1 MSSVLDR
8 CAEIEAGKKEGSKMT
23 AEKTVRKRGNRTG
36 KTFALTGGSE
46 QWRDVADQ
54 IQRLGFIERNNRR
67 YSIVALVALK
77 IAVLNYNARSRVS
90 YSYTR
95 RKRKENN
102 EIL

>member
-1 MSSVLDR
+1 MSSILDR
-8 CAEIEAGKKEGSKMT
+8 CAESEAEKIEEIKMT
-23 AEKTVRKRGNRTG
+23 ADKTERKRGNRTG
-36 KTFALTGGSE
+36 KTFASTGGCE

-54 IQRLGFIERNNRR
+54 IQRLGFIERSNRR

-90 YSYTR
+90 YSYT
-95 RKRKENN
+95 KRKNN